1 MAVHMVE
8 IDLSVYPIA
17 LFTLMVVVVLS
28 IIVVLFHLQNSN
40 VLTARVK
47 SFTLY
52 FVCGLIG
59 WVLSGLTKG
68 SSQTISISVDVVFY
82 SLTAYLLFLAI
93 SEGRASKAIHI
104 GMLISSAC
112 ITLSGWMLE
121 TFTQQIIMVSVFGL
135 ISYGII
141 AYYAFTNAMRENN
154 LGETMIAFAIAA
166 SLIAAIAQIAIA
178 AQGQQAFL
186 AFAVGLVN
194 SSARYLLIGIG
205 FISSL
210 LIREHHLLESLAL
223 RDPLTNTLNRRG
235 LINRWLNATPS
246 LSTGTPISAISIDI
260 DFFKKINDSLG
271 HDAGDTVLSTIS
283 DMLQHNRR
291 EEDIVCRFGG
301 EEFVIILFN
310 VDASN
315 ASRIAELVRE
325 SIEKCTIDVGE
336 ESVRVTISA
345 GVTTQNHKLDIDEL
359 LKEADEALYTAKSAG
374 RNQVHLSPQAVRSK
388 EQQSST
394 RSSILSSSVA

>member
-1 MAVHMVE
+1 MVE
-8 IDLSVYPIA
+8 IDLNVYPIA
-17 LFTLMVVVVLS
+17 LFTLMVVVVIS

-52 FVCGLIG
+52 FMCGLIG

-68 SSQTISISVDVVFY
+68 SQPTVSISVDVVFY

-93 SEGRASKAIHI
+93 AQGRAPKAVHVA
-104 GMLISSAC
+104 MLLSSLC

-121 TFTQQIIMVSVFGL
+121 TFVQQIIMVSVFGL
-135 ISYGII
+135 ISYAII
-141 AYYAFTNAMRENN
+141 AYYAFDKAKNSNN
-154 LGETMIAFAIAA
+154 LGESMIAFAIAM
-166 SLIAAIAQIAIA
+166 SLIAAVAQIAIA
-178 AQGQQAFL
+178 AQGAQPFL

-235 LINRWLNATPS
+235 LINKWLSSIPS
-246 LSTGTPISAISIDI
+246 LRAGTPISAISIDI
-260 DFFKKINDSLG
+260 DYFKKINDSMG
-271 HDAGDTVLSTIS
+271 HDAGDSVLKSIS
-283 DMLQHNRR
+283 EVLQRNRR

-310 VDASN
+310 VEAKQ
-315 ASRIAELVRE
+315 AARLAEIIRKNVENLA
-325 SIEKCTIDVGE
+325 IEVSE
-336 ESVRVTISA
+336 QSVRATISA
-345 GVTTQNHKLDIDEL
+345 GISTREHKLDIDDL

-374 RNQVHLSPQAVRSK
+374 RNCVHLNPKAAQEQTQESS
-388 EQQSST
+388 QQSSL
-394 RSSILSSSVA
+394 LSGSAI